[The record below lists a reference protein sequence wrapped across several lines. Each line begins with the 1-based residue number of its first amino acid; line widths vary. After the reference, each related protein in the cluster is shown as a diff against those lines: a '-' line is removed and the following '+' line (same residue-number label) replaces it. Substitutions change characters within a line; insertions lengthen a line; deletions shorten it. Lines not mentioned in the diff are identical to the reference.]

1 MRGSS
6 PSEVNRRTGVF
17 REQCFCPDKVFLNTV
32 LILSI
37 TSFSSTCSLAYTMS
51 STKARLRSQIWR
63 KDPFIISTNPAHFPI
78 SKLISVYDS
87 EEFYWAKSLP
97 VEAMK
102 EMLENS
108 LSFGMY
114 SQMPSD
120 SPDDND
126 MIGIARCVTD
136 FATFAY
142 LTDVW
147 VDPAYQG
154 QGLGTWLVR
163 CVHEVLEGMPHLRR
177 TLLFT
182 GDWNRSVPFYQKNM
196 KMELLEVNQGSGLAI
211 MGRRGKGH
219 SKAP

>member
-1 MRGSS
+1 
-6 PSEVNRRTGVF
+6 
-17 REQCFCPDKVFLNTV
+17 
-32 LILSI
+32 
-37 TSFSSTCSLAYTMS
+37 MS
-51 STKARLRSQIWR
+51 STKAHLQAQIWR
-63 KDPFIISTNPAHFPI
+63 KDPFVISCNPAHFPI

-97 VEAMK
+97 VETMK

-114 SQMPSD
+114 SQMPLDSSD
-120 SPDDND
+120 NNHIVG
-126 MIGIARCVTD
+126 MARCVTD

-163 CVHEVLEGMPHLRR
+163 CVHEVLEDMPHLRR

-196 KMELLEVNQGSGLAI
+196 QMELLEVKQGSGLAI

-219 SKAP
+219 STAL